1 MTDTLRA
8 SHAEANMATA
18 AISTRHNG
26 DAREVQLSEDVIR
39 QHALTQ
45 ETAQRLSVTA
55 LRQWEKALTGIIAL
69 PTAVALSTAASV
81 LYATSVLEQGF
92 EIFERSLVS
101 VGRSIAQEVN
111 EVRSEVERKDARS

>member
-1 MTDTLRA
+1 MGTV
-8 SHAEANMATA
+8 

-26 DAREVQLSEDVIR
+26 DAREVQLSEDVLR

-69 PTAVALSTAASV
+69 PSAVALSTAASV

-92 EIFERSLVS
+92 EIFERSI
-101 VGRSIAQEVN
+101 VGVGQRIAQEVN
-111 EVRSEVERKDARS
+111 EVRSDVERRDVHS

>member
-1 MTDTLRA
+1 
-8 SHAEANMATA
+8 MATA

-26 DAREVQLSEDVIR
+26 DAREVQLSEGVIR

-69 PTAVALSTAASV
+69 PTAERVEHGGVGAL
-81 LYATSVLEQGF
+81 
-92 EIFERSLVS
+92 RD
-101 VGRSIAQEVN
+101 VG
-111 EVRSEVERKDARS
+111 ARARL